1 MRLVSKINKR
11 IGEWLQWF
19 VIAIIVV
26 VLIDII
32 MRFIVNR
39 PVMWTRDIVIMLACA
54 MYVLSWADIER
65 RNTHIRVD
73 LIYERLS
80 VRGKAIADLVSVIIF
95 FLPLMLL
102 LAYVSFS
109 WAVESWR
116 ISEKSTETFWYPP
129 LAPLR
134 TIVFIAVCLYILQV
148 IAQMAEYLRVIKNN
162 DPDREEST
170 K

>member
-1 MRLVSKINKR
+1 M
-11 IGEWLQWF
+11 GEWLQWF
-19 VIAIIVV
+19 MIAIIGV
-26 VLIDII
+26 VLIDIT
-32 MRFIVNR
+32 MRFLFNR
-39 PVMWTRDIVIMLACA
+39 PVMWTRDIVLMIACA

-65 RNTHIRVD
+65 RDGHIRVD

-80 VRGKAIADLVSVIIF
+80 FRGKAIMDLISVLLF

-109 WAVESWR
+109 WALEAWR
-116 ISEKSTETFWYPP
+116 INERSTETFWYPP

-134 TIVFIAVCLYILQV
+134 TMVFIGICLYILQV
-148 IAQMAEYLRVIKNN
+148 IAQIANYIRVIRNVTPEKK
-162 DPDREEST
+162 ELM

>member
-1 MRLVSKINKR
+1 MKLISTINKR

-19 VIAIIVV
+19 MFAIIGV
-26 VLIDII
+26 VLIDIT
-32 MRFIVNR
+32 MRFIFNR
-39 PVMWTRDIVIMLACA
+39 PVMWTRDIVLMIACA

-65 RNTHIRVD
+65 RDGHIRVD
-73 LIYERLS
+73 LFYEKLS
-80 VRGKAIADLVSVIIF
+80 FRGKAIMDLVSVLLF

-109 WAVESWR
+109 WALEAWR
-116 ISEKSTETFWYPP
+116 INERSTETFWYPP

-134 TIVFIAVCLYILQV
+134 TMVFIGICLYILQV
-148 IAQMAEYLRVIKNN
+148 IGQIANYIRVIRNVTPEKKEL
-162 DPDREEST
+162 R